1 MKFIIFVVVLLFWIT
16 NREYRYAQKKLGMN
30 KDGIFIGNNRHNK
43 IGPTTCRTVYCQ
55 HKIFVELYQTV
66 EHKF

>member
-30 KDGIFIGNNRHNK
+30 KDGIFIGNNLKQNK
-43 IGPTTCRTVYCQ
+43 KTNES
-55 HKIFVELYQTV
+55 K
-66 EHKF
+66 